1 MPASVSSRGRD
12 RKAPER
18 KRKEAPIHRMLDAN
32 ANRAGEGLRVAEDV
46 LRFSLGNSRLSSEAR
61 KIRHDISRHASEIAP
76 RRVLL
81 ASRDSVG
88 DPGAGR
94 FSSSRPRTGL
104 AGLLTANFRRAQE
117 SVRVLEECSRLAGRT
132 SLVRNLQAD
141 RYALYTLE
149 KKAGELLSRDRH

>member
-1 MPASVSSRGRD
+1 
-12 RKAPER
+12 
-18 KRKEAPIHRMLDAN
+18 MLDAN

-46 LRFSLGNSRLSSEAR
+46 LRFSLGNAGLSAAAR
-61 KIRHDISRHASEIAP
+61 KIRHDISRHASGIAS
-76 RRVLL
+76 RRILL

-104 AGLLTANFRRAQE
+104 AGLLTANLRRAQE
-117 SVRVLEECSRLAGRT
+117 SVRVLEECARMAGKS

-141 RYALYTLE
+141 RYALYALE
-149 KKAGELLSRDRH
+149 KKAGELLSRARH

>member
-1 MPASVSSRGRD
+1 VSRKGHHTAKAS
-12 RKAPER
+12 A
-18 KRKEAPIHRMLDAN
+18 IHRMLDAN

-46 LRFSLGNSRLSSEAR
+46 LRFSLGNSRLSAATR
-61 KIRHDISRHASEIAP
+61 KIRHGIARHASGIAP

-81 ASRDSVG
+81 ASRDSEG

-94 FSSSRPRTGL
+94 FSSSRPRKGL

-117 SVRVLEECSRLAGRT
+117 SVRVLEECARMAGKV
-132 SLVRNLQAD
+132 SLVRCLQSD

-149 KKAGELLSRDRH
+149 KKAAELLSNARY